1 MRILFITQ
9 YYPPETGA
17 AANRLS
23 HLVEALGM
31 SGHTVTVL
39 TAMPNYPRGE
49 VFQEYRGR
57 LLKEERIGPTRLI
70 RTWIYATRK
79 NGFWNRLASYFSF
92 MISSFV
98 GALLKVKTQDVLIV
112 ESPPLFLGIPGV
124 ILSWLWRSRLVFNVS
139 DLWPQ
144 TAIDLGV
151 LHNRLLIRL
160 STTLEEVI
168 YRQADLITGQTQGIV
183 SNIQRR
189 VSRTVLL
196 YTNGV
201 NPSAL
206 TAECDRDQVRHEA
219 GFSEDA
225 FLVGYTGLHG
235 LGQALDTVLS
245 AAEQMSDCKEVFFVF
260 WGDGPEKPR
269 LERLAQEKKLSN
281 VRFFS
286 TQPRERMPKILSAL
300 DVAVVP
306 LRRLNLFKAALP
318 NKLFESMGAGV
329 PVVVSIEGE
338 AKSLVERAG
347 GGICIPPEDA
357 NALMSAILVLYKD
370 PELRQSM
377 GHSARQFM
385 AANYDRRFIAQRVEQ
400 ALLQLFP
407 KVQGVAAHPAVEGNS

>member
-17 AANRLS
+17 AANRISNLAE
-23 HLVEALGM
+23 HFAI
-31 SGHTVTVL
+31 SGHAVTVL
-39 TAMPNYPRGE
+39 TAMPNYPQGE
-49 VFQEYRGR
+49 VFPGYRGR
-57 LLKEERIGPTRLI
+57 WLKEEQVGPTRVV
-70 RTWIYATRK
+70 RTWIYATKK

-92 MISSFV
+92 MITSFM
-98 GALLKVKTQDVLIV
+98 GAVFKVKTQDLLIV

-124 ILSWLWRSRLVFNVS
+124 LLSWLWRSRLVFNVS

-144 TAIDLGV
+144 TAVDLGV
-151 LHNRLLIRL
+151 LRNRFLIRL

-183 SNIQRR
+183 ANIRRR
-189 VSRTVLL
+189 VNTSVLQ

-201 NPSAL
+201 KSGGL
-206 TAECDRDQVRHEA
+206 TAECNRDQVRNEA
-219 GFSEDA
+219 GFSENA

-245 AAEQMSDCKEVFFVF
+245 AADQMRDCENVFFVF
-260 WGDGPEKPR
+260 WGDGPEKPH
-269 LERLAQEKKLSN
+269 LERLAEEKKLGN

-286 TQPRERMPKILSAL
+286 PQPKERMPEILSAL

-338 AKSLVERAG
+338 AKNLVEKAG
-347 GGICIPPEDA
+347 GGICVPPEDA
-357 NALMSAILVLYKD
+357 AALASAILFLYKH

-377 GHSARQFM
+377 GRSAKQFM

-407 KVQGVAAHPAVEGNS
+407 KVQGVAAHTAVERS